1 MGLIGRHKIH
11 KSIKESI
18 FNAKDNET
26 YGKQWSLHHMKALEE
41 FAQTCVWEWQIE
53 TGWWQ
58 WREDRICL
66 P

>member
-26 YGKQWSLHHMKALEE
+26 YGKQ
-41 FAQTCVWEWQIE
+41 
-53 TGWWQ
+53 
-58 WREDRICL
+58 
-66 P
+66 